1 MIQVLDTGRLDVY
14 NDPRKDFEDWGVSNA
29 GGTEMSMPIQRGCD
43 VLYYD
48 SRITIAGTFLSR
60 LSGNAQLD
68 IENGIIPISL

>member
-48 SRITIAGTFLSR
+48 SRDIPVP
-60 LSGNAQLD
+60 AQWQCTTRY
-68 IENGIIPISL
+68 